1 MKRSPNSH
9 TLRATLTIGSMI
21 TKKGWET
28 HSGPTCSAAFE
39 LAWNR
44 ATPHAEYKPD

>member
-1 MKRSPNSH
+1 MMATRISEPPDPRHYTFSSDPR
-9 TLRATLTIGSMI
+9 TLRDIV
-21 TKKGWET
+21 
-28 HSGPTCSAAFE
+28 AAFE